1 MATPGYVVPMRPDL
15 RSVAGTPTTRFAPSP
30 TGPLHIGHVANA
42 VWTWGVAAS
51 TGGHVVLRLEDHD
64 RGRCR
69 PEYEAAILRDL
80 EWLGLEPDEV
90 SARSLCAGPSPY
102 RQSDNPERYQEALD
116 RISRTASVFHC
127 DCSRKTIVETL
138 GADGFGDGEELRYPG
153 TCRTKGLGP
162 GPGRG
167 VRVLVPD
174 QEVIWQDLS
183 LGRIAQRPSH
193 QCGDCLLK
201 DPHGNWTYQFAVVV
215 DDLEHGIDLVI
226 RGDDLLASTG
236 RQIMLAAWLGRPVPP
251 AFLHHR
257 LIRDDAGAK
266 LSKRDGAPALATLR
280 AAGQSAEAVLGMAAQ
295 LTGLQETP
303 APIGARALGQ
313 LFR

>member
-1 MATPGYVVPMRPDL
+1 MATPGYFVKMRPEF
-15 RSVAGTPTTRFAPSP
+15 RSLPEAPTTRFAPSP

-42 VWTWGVAAS
+42 VWTWGVAGA
-51 TGGHVVLRLEDHD
+51 TGGRVVLRLEDHD

-69 PEYEAAILRDL
+69 PEYEAAILGDL

-90 SARSLCAGPSPY
+90 SARSFRAGRSVY
-102 RQSDNPERYQEALD
+102 RQSDNLERYQEALE
-116 RISRTASVFHC
+116 RISRTAAVFHC
-127 DCSRKTIVETL
+127 ECSRKTIAETL
-138 GADGFGDGEELRYPG
+138 GAEGFGDGEELRYPG
-153 TCRTKGLGP
+153 TCRAKGLGP
-162 GPGRG
+162 GLGRG
-167 VRVLVPD
+167 VRVVVPD
-174 QEVIWQDLS
+174 QEVVWQDLR

-193 QCGDCLLK
+193 QCGDLLLK

-226 RGDDLLASTG
+226 RGDDLFASTG
-236 RQIMLAAWLGRPVPP
+236 RQIMLAGWLGRPVPP

-266 LSKRDGAPALATLR
+266 LSKRDGAPALATMR
-280 AAGQSAEAVLGMAAQ
+280 AAGQSPEAVLGLAAH

-303 APIGARALGQ
+303 APIGARDLGR